1 MKFAPLLS
9 ALCLFSLCAAPTV
22 AEEQKPAPAPNGLEI
37 PEGFEN
43 WAVISISHRLD
54 RESMRVI
61 LGNDI
66 AVKAARS
73 GQTSPWPDGAIIAKV
88 AWTET
93 SEEDWPA
100 AVVPGKLLNAEFMF
114 KDSKKFAANGTGW
127 GWARWKGPDRTP
139 CGARTVF
146 HVPGRGSPVRVRR
159 RGPVIPVPVPDG
171 QGGTIFVC
179 CLP

>member
-73 GQTSPWPDGAIIAKV
+73 GQTSP
-88 AWTET
+88 
-93 SEEDWPA
+93 
-100 AVVPGKLLNAEFMF
+100 
-114 KDSKKFAANGTGW
+114 
-127 GWARWKGPDRTP
+127 
-139 CGARTVF
+139 
-146 HVPGRGSPVRVRR
+146 
-159 RGPVIPVPVPDG
+159 
-171 QGGTIFVC
+171 
-179 CLP
+179 

>member
-88 AWTET
+88 AWSET

-127 GWARWKGPDRTP
+127 GWAPLER
-139 CGARTVF
+139 ARP
-146 HVPGRGSPVRVRR
+146 HPLRQGRV
-159 RGPVIPVPVPDG
+159 
-171 QGGTIFVC
+171 
-179 CLP
+179 L

>member
-66 AVKAARS
+66 AVKAARLRPGPTAPS
-73 GQTSPWPDGAIIAKV
+73 SPRWP
-88 AWTET
+88 
-93 SEEDWPA
+93 
-100 AVVPGKLLNAEFMF
+100 
-114 KDSKKFAANGTGW
+114 
-127 GWARWKGPDRTP
+127 GPR
-139 CGARTVF
+139 
-146 HVPGRGSPVRVRR
+146 PVRKT
-159 RGPVIPVPVPDG
+159 GP
-171 QGGTIFVC
+171 
-179 CLP
+179 LPWCPASS